1 MNRRMLLGAAL
12 AFPYL
17 ATAARA
23 QGMGGSIDLSRF
35 AVGPLPPEFLTSW
48 RTGKGAIGDWR
59 VVEDASASQGK
70 AIAQMSADPTDY
82 RFPLAVYQPVAVQD
96 VEASVRFKAV
106 SGKGDQAGGLAVRLA
121 DADNYYVVRANAL
134 EGNVNLYRVVK
145 GRRQQMA
152 GASARVSSGAWHT
165 LALRAEGDQ
174 LSVSFDG
181 KPLLTHSDRTFAGL
195 GKVALWTKADSVTR
209 FDRLETRSLQ

>member
-23 QGMGGSIDLSRF
+23 QDTTGKIDLSRY
-35 AVGPLPPEFLTSW
+35 AVGPLPPDFLTSW

-59 VVEDASASQGK
+59 VVEDASASQGR
-70 AIAQMSADPTDY
+70 AIAQLSADPTDY
-82 RFPLAVYQPVAVQD
+82 RFPLAVYQPLQAQD

-106 SGKGDQAGGLAVRLA
+106 SGKGDQAGGLAVRLT

-134 EGNVNLYRVVK
+134 EGNVNLYRVAI
-145 GRRQQMA
+145 GRRQQIA
-152 GASARVSSGAWHT
+152 GASAQVPSGVWHT
-165 LALRAEGDQ
+165 LTLRAEGDR
-174 LSVSFDG
+174 LSVSFNG
-181 KPLLTHSDRTFAGL
+181 KPLLTHSDHNFAGP
-195 GKVALWTKADSVTR
+195 GKVALWTKADSVTH
-209 FDRLETRSLQ
+209 FDRLDIRSLQ